1 MFFKYFKAS
10 RVWHLHVCIY
20 LYEHI
25 HICSLIL
32 WPVFWDWRKN
42 SGINLDL
49 PSCLRKALVYDHK
62 NPRVSNISD
71 LTSWAGWSSLEG
83 RHSLFTAFSR
93 LRSSRSLRESP
104 FSCFHCFLGVLGLEI
119 LTLHVWLNV
128 GSGIQTC
135 GLLELVQALLFTE
148 PGGFLLKG
156 CVSQLALWTME
167 VIFVPIRGSILLSS
181 VGKNI

>member
-1 MFFKYFKAS
+1 MFLDALGQGQS
-10 RVWHLHVCIY
+10 QRGRMTATVAGVDG
-20 LYEHI
+20 
-25 HICSLIL
+25 LI
-32 WPVFWDWRKN
+32 VMYSF
-42 SGINLDL
+42 L

-93 LRSSRSLRESP
+93 LRGSRSLRESP

-119 LTLHVWLNV
+119 LTLHVWLKWV
-128 GSGIQTC
+128 LGIQTC
-135 GLLELVQALLFTE
+135 GLLKLVQALLFTE

-156 CVSQLALWTME
+156 CLVDY
-167 VIFVPIRGSILLSS
+167 GSHFCSYKGQHLTFLC
-181 VGKNI
+181 G